1 MRDKAKSNLSYISVE
16 EIKEY
21 IKSSN
26 QTYYNKMIISDNA
39 EVKRTNFIYVNY
51 TANYLNRLSKKI
63 TFPIYGNIADNFK
76 SFENA
81 SNKAN
86 SKQLFDSELIL
97 ESLSSNY
104 NIEAEEDQLAS
115 PDDFDY
121 VIKAE
126 NDQVVSNQPLYYI
139 SDRTSSWDCDTCDTE
154 KYIQCD
160 DFDCEG
166 RHTWKCTNCAAKGQ
180 IICDGCGGDKKLDCR
195 KCNGSKKLRCSNCGG
210 DGKVVDKMDTLSAV
224 SSSSRSSRIVK
235 KKCGDCSGKGQIRCN
250 KCSNGKVPCDTCSA
264 QGKVTCPEC
273 TGHKNIVCGK
283 CYGDKNRY
291 GLIDCPE
298 CKAMGKM
305 AQISYVETK
314 ISQKSVDKLFN
325 NNNELVNVTEDTVL
339 KFADKSVQQEVVL
352 KNFNDVFHKDYDEI
366 VEDVL
371 KQIQN
376 ESDFNFE
383 GYTNKVVREELYFQV
398 IPCVQVQYKHML
410 TNTEQEVTI
419 LDFFNSPRL
428 IIDGEVENQNST
440 LKDTGKKLGNFF
452 GKLFKSKGYKQKEDT
467 KKEIKLMIRLAK
479 ADGKIED
486 SEKVFLSS
494 KITSLDMFTHVEKT
508 DLFNMMDDSML
519 PELEPDD
526 IKFSSSDKF
535 SEVFQ
540 NLQTMAAE
548 DGDVANSEQELLDK
562 IKSLNN

>member
-1 MRDKAKSNLSYISVE
+1 MFQWKS
-16 EIKEY
+16 
-21 IKSSN
+21 
-26 QTYYNKMIISDNA
+26 T
-39 EVKRTNFIYVNY
+39 
-51 TANYLNRLSKKI
+51 
-63 TFPIYGNIADNFK
+63 
-76 SFENA
+76 
-81 SNKAN
+81 
-86 SKQLFDSELIL
+86 
-97 ESLSSNY
+97 
-104 NIEAEEDQLAS
+104 
-115 PDDFDY
+115 
-121 VIKAE
+121 
-126 NDQVVSNQPLYYI
+126 
-139 SDRTSSWDCDTCDTE
+139 
-154 KYIQCD
+154 
-160 DFDCEG
+160 
-166 RHTWKCTNCAAKGQ
+166 
-180 IICDGCGGDKKLDCR
+180 
-195 KCNGSKKLRCSNCGG
+195 
-210 DGKVVDKMDTLSAV
+210 
-224 SSSSRSSRIVK
+224 
-235 KKCGDCSGKGQIRCN
+235 
-250 KCSNGKVPCDTCSA
+250 CDTCSA